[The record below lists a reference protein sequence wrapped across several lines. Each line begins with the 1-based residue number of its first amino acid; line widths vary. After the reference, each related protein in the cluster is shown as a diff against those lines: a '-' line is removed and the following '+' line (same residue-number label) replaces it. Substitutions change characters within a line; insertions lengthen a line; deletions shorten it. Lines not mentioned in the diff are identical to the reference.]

1 MRIMLKLIIVALI
14 ILNILTGWN
23 LYKEHKAN
31 EKYERDR
38 TINYLLNQKT
48 IYGFLEESLKGT
60 KPPLKVA
67 KDIKI
72 AYACC
77 VGENYHLPTSLYEF
91 GMDGSMVMGE
101 EFDNAID
108 GELTSN
114 DIDKLKVYNEWLEK
128 FLKEVDFD
136 FNNYEANDMGVI
148 KKNIIHFG
156 EEYQEA
162 RYENKLPFLK

>member
-1 MRIMLKLIIVALI
+1 MRIMLKLIIVVLI

-72 AYACC
+72 AFAFARSN
-77 VGENYHLPTSLYEF
+77 GENFHLPTSLYEF
-91 GMDGSMVMGE
+91 GMDGSMVIGE
-101 EFDNAID
+101 VIDNAID
-108 GELTSN
+108 GKLTSN
-114 DIDKLKVYNEWLEK
+114 DIDKLKGYNEWLEK
-128 FLKEVDFD
+128 F
-136 FNNYEANDMGVI
+136 
-148 KKNIIHFG
+148 
-156 EEYQEA
+156 
-162 RYENKLPFLK
+162 